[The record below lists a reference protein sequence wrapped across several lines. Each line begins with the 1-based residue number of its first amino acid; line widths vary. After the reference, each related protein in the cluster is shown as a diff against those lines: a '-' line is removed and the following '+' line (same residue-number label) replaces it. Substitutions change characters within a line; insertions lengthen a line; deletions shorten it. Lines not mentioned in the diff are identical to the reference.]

1 MLIPSKLLG
10 FAFGL
15 VMIITR
21 VLFSCENRQSEDLAD
36 PWISWSASV
45 THLGV
50 VVGGDW
56 LIAQKTE

>member
-1 MLIPSKLLG
+1 MLGLLFFLLIPSKLLG

-45 THLGV
+45 THLG
-50 VVGGDW
+50 GGSGR
-56 LIAQKTE
+56 